1 MSVGAMSVGAMSV
14 ADSRQITVV
23 GTGSADTVPDA
34 AELQLGAESRAGS
47 PGAAL
52 GECAQALAAMADAL
66 TAEGVPETA
75 LRTGRLSVRPEWHH
89 RGIDEPARLV
99 GYLAETTLG
108 VTVRDLSNAGSLATA
123 ALAAAGPAGRLH
135 SLHFDVTDADVPMR
149 QARAAAYAD
158 ARARAEQYAGLA
170 GVQLGDLLVL
180 SEQVGRRGEHVGMA
194 SAGLLDAAPAMRMYA
209 GESSVTAAV
218 TVSWALR

>member
-1 MSVGAMSVGAMSV
+1 MSVGAMSV

-89 RGIDEPARLV
+89 NRIEELV
-99 GYLAETTLG
+99 GYRAETTLG

-194 SAGLLDAAPAMRMYA
+194 SAGLLDAAPAMPMYA